1 MESALIF
8 FLFLVI
14 WLLIFLGGAIYLV
27 IHIGCLIYAHFHPEV
42 KDDVLWRTDPFT

>member
-1 MESALIF
+1 MTGLTAIF
-8 FLFLVI
+8 FLFGVFIVL
-14 WLLIFLGGAIYLV
+14 FFYAIYLV

>member
-1 MESALIF
+1 MDGWVISAFFLLASFLIF
-8 FLFLVI
+8 F
-14 WLLIFLGGAIYLV
+14 GGAIYLV

>member
-14 WLLIFLGGAIYLV
+14 WLLIFFGGAIYLV
-27 IHIGCLIYAHFHPEV
+27 IHIACLIYAHFHPEV
-42 KDDVLWRTDPFT
+42 KDDVLWKTDLFT